1 MPHDVA
7 FTERVG
13 ILAHYFELFS
23 HLEAWVFRKARA
35 EEHDM
40 RGVLDKVHNRIDD
53 PVVKQIFGLYEL
65 GVERKRLD
73 SESIAVERGGIRLF
87 ELRKPREAKLMGK
100 PDDCIGSDEEPFS
113 NALKRDIVNIITQ
126 LDDVAHDLAFEIVEL
141 ALASSHMII
150 KRFLIFHKMFQPLAP
165 RRTYGT
171 ALCSQVRNR

>member
-7 FTERVG
+7 FTERIG

-23 HLEAWVFRKARA
+23 HFEARVLRKARA

-40 RGVLDKVHNRIDD
+40 RGVLDKTHNRIDD

-65 GVERKRLD
+65 GVERKCLD

-87 ELRKPREAKLMGK
+87 ELRKPREAKLVGK
-100 PDDCIGSDEEPFS
+100 PDDCIGSDEETFS

-141 ALASSHMII
+141 ALASPHMII

-165 RRTYGT
+165 CRTYGT

>member
-13 ILAHYFELFS
+13 ILTHYFELFS
-23 HLEAWVFRKARA
+23 HFEARVFRKARA

-40 RGVLDKVHNRIDD
+40 RGVLDKTHNRVDD

-165 RRTYGT
+165 RRIYGT

>member
-23 HLEAWVFRKARA
+23 HLEARVFRKARA

-40 RGVLDKVHNRIDD
+40 RGVLDKAHNRVDD
-53 PVVKQIFGLYEL
+53 PVVKQILGLYEL

-87 ELRKPREAKLMGK
+87 ELRKPREAELMGK
-100 PDDCIGSDEEPFS
+100 PDDRIGSDEEPFS

-150 KRFLIFHKMFQPLAP
+150 KRFLIFHKMSQPLAP
-165 RRTYGT
+165 RRIYGT
-171 ALCSQVRNR
+171 ALCCQVRNR

>member
-23 HLEAWVFRKARA
+23 HLEARVFRKARA

-40 RGVLDKVHNRIDD
+40 RGVLDKTHNRIDD

-65 GVERKRLD
+65 GIKGKRLD

-100 PDDCIGSDEEPFS
+100 PDGLYWE
-113 NALKRDIVNIITQ
+113 R
-126 LDDVAHDLAFEIVEL
+126 
-141 ALASSHMII
+141 
-150 KRFLIFHKMFQPLAP
+150 
-165 RRTYGT
+165 RRTVQQR
-171 ALCSQVRNR
+171 S

>member
-1 MPHDVA
+1 MPHDMA
-7 FTERVG
+7 FAERVG

-23 HLEAWVFRKARA
+23 HFEARVLRKTRA

-40 RGVLDKVHNRIDD
+40 RGVLDKTHNRIDD

-65 GVERKRLD
+65 GIKRKRLD

>member
-7 FTERVG
+7 FTERIGV
-13 ILAHYFELFS
+13 LAHYFELFS
-23 HLEAWVFRKARA
+23 HLEARVFRKARA

-40 RGVLDKVHNRIDD
+40 RGVLDKTHNRIDD

-65 GVERKRLD
+65 GIKRKCLD
-73 SESIAVERGGIRLF
+73 CESIAVERGGIRLF
-87 ELRKPREAKLMGK
+87 ELRKPREAKLMSK

-141 ALASSHMII
+141 ALARSHMII

-165 RRTYGT
+165 RRIYGT